1 MNDTPLRYRPHHFL
15 CSVGFEGKGYS
26 PEFTTNMTAIVM
38 GRLRAARGDEVEIEV
53 VEDTD
58 DICTPCPSRRGKACG
73 SGHHINQLDAS
84 HAAALGLKPGDKL
97 RWGEALERIRAL
109 PEGALSD
116 ICAPC
121 QWLAFGMCAAALKRL
136 KSGA

>member
-15 CSVGFEGKGYS
+15 CSLGFEGKGYS

-38 GRLRAARGDEVEIEV
+38 GRLRAARGDEVVIEV

-58 DICTPCPSRRGKACG
+58 DICAPCPSRRGTACG
-73 SGHHINQLDAS
+73 SGYHINQLDAA

-97 RWGEALERIRAL
+97 TWGEARERMRAL
-109 PEGALSD
+109 PDNALSE

-121 QWLAFGMCAAALKRL
+121 QWLAFGMCTAALGRL
-136 KSGA
+136 KSGT